1 MGHPVII
8 GIFVAYFFICVAL
21 GYIATKT
28 QKNMTDF
35 IVAGRQMGPI
45 LVAFSTC
52 ATIASGFFFVGLPGL
67 CYNLGYQPLLSLPAI
82 NAILAYVVVF
92 GLLAKPMR
100 YLSEKHGALTV
111 PDLFQTLYGDKRVR
125 TICSTVILIGIF
137 AYMVSQWAAMGL
149 MFQTL
154 LGTSYATGLIVG
166 VVLVGGYCTFGGQT
180 GNIYNDA
187 FQMVVMMLG
196 GILVIALGF
205 QHVGGFTAMNN
216 TLAKARPEMLL
227 PFSDTY
233 GLSFWTFISFFLL
246 YAVGTVGQPQF
257 TTRFYT
263 IKKVDMLRWAPAI
276 AASCYFVITFFLF
289 AGMIYKAAVLQGK
302 APALTNPDLAVSQ
315 YIVTFMNPTMAG
327 LVLAAAVAAI
337 MSTVSTF
344 IVVAASTVTRD
355 ILEQGMGKKLSE
367 SQGLLYSRIASIA
380 ICLLTVL
387 LAIKPPDLIAWLGNA
402 AFGFLSASLGPA
414 LVAGVRWRRANWQ
427 GALASMTIGGGLA
440 LVLYFMK
447 TAKMIAPKLDTGAI
461 AFLVSIVVMVV
472 VSLMTPEQVRS
483 ALSQPKNKE
492 SVEPVPAPEN
502 S

>member
-1 MGHPVII
+1 M
-8 GIFVAYFFICVAL
+8 
-21 GYIATKT
+21 
-28 QKNMTDF
+28 KN
-35 IVAGRQMGPI
+35 
-45 LVAFSTC
+45 S
-52 ATIASGFFFVGLPGL
+52 
-67 CYNLGYQPLLSLPAI
+67 
-82 NAILAYVVVF
+82 
-92 GLLAKPMR
+92 
-100 YLSEKHGALTV
+100 H
-111 PDLFQTLYGDKRVR
+111 
-125 TICSTVILIGIF
+125 
-137 AYMVSQWAAMGL
+137 
-149 MFQTL
+149 
-154 LGTSYATGLIVG
+154 
-166 VVLVGGYCTFGGQT
+166 
-180 GNIYNDA
+180 NDW
-187 FQMVVMMLG
+187 
-196 GILVIALGF
+196 
-205 QHVGGFTAMNN
+205 
-216 TLAKARPEMLL
+216 
-227 PFSDTY
+227 
-233 GLSFWTFISFFLL
+233 LSFS
-246 YAVGTVGQPQF
+246 VQVN
-257 TTRFYT
+257 
-263 IKKVDMLRWAPAI
+263 
-276 AASCYFVITFFLF
+276 FVITFFLF

-355 ILEQGMGKKLSE
+355 ILEQGMGKKLNE
-367 SQGLLYSRIASIA
+367 SQGLLYSRVASIA

-472 VSLMTPEQVRS
+472 VSLMTSEQVRS
-483 ALSQPKNKE
+483 ALPQPKNKKA
-492 SVEPVPAPEN
+492 VEPVPAPEN

>member
-8 GIFVAYFFICVAL
+8 GIFIAYFAIVIGL
-21 GYIATKT
+21 GYLATKT

-35 IVAGRQMGPI
+35 IVAGRQMGPV

-67 CYNLGYQPLLSLPAI
+67 CYNLGYQPLLSLPAV
-82 NAILAYVVVF
+82 NAILAYVIVF

-111 PDLFQTLYGDKRVR
+111 PDLFQTLYGDKRIR
-125 TICSTVILIGIF
+125 TLCSAIILIGIF

-154 LGTSYATGLIVG
+154 LGSSYIVGLMVG
-166 VVLVGGYCTFGGQT
+166 VVIVGGYCTFGGQT

-196 GILVIALGF
+196 GILVIAFGF
-205 QHVGGFTAMNN
+205 QHVGGFTQMNL
-216 TLAKARPEMLL
+216 TLGKARPEMLL

-263 IKKVDMLRWAPAI
+263 IRKVDMLRWAPAI

-289 AGMIYKAAVLQGK
+289 AGMIYRAAVLQGK
-302 APALTNPDLAVSQ
+302 VPALTNPDLAVSQ

-344 IVVAASTVTRD
+344 IVVAASTITRD
-355 ILEQGMGKKLSE
+355 ILEQGMGKKLTE
-367 SQGLLYSRIASIA
+367 SQGLLYSRVASIV

-387 LAIKPPDLIAWLGNA
+387 LAVKPPDLIAWLGNA

-427 GALASMTIGGGLA
+427 GALASMFVGGGLS

-447 TAKMIAPKLDTGAI
+447 TAKMINPKLDTGAI
-461 AFLVSIVVMVV
+461 AFLVSIGVMIF
-472 VSLMTPEQVRS
+472 VSVLTPEQVRS
-483 ALSQPKNKE
+483 VLPAPKNKKAATT
-492 SVEPVPAPEN
+492 VPAPEN

>member
-216 TLAKARPEMLL
+216 TLAKARLEMLL

-289 AGMIYKAAVLQGK
+289 AGMIYRAAVLQGK

-483 ALSQPKNKE
+483 ALPQPKNKE

>member
-45 LVAFSTC
+45 LVAFSTT

-82 NAILAYVVVF
+82 NAILAYVIVF

-111 PDLFQTLYGDKRVR
+111 PDLFHTLYGDKRVR

-187 FQMVVMMLG
+187 FQMVVMMIG
-196 GILVIALGF
+196 GILVITLGF
-205 QHVGGFTAMNN
+205 QHVGGFTEMNN

-233 GLSFWTFISFFLL
+233 GLSFWTFVSFFLL

-355 ILEQGMGKKLSE
+355 ILEQGMGKKLSD

-483 ALSQPKNKE
+483 ALPQPKNKKE
-492 SVEPVPAPEN
+492 VEPVPVPEN